1 MRKVAVCLL
10 PICLTLTCVAPIY
23 AKRHVNPEARAA
35 QKRNKARQKAM
46 KKDIRAKQKAA
57 QSLSAEHPPL

>member
-1 MRKVAVCLL
+1 MRKVAVSLL
-10 PICLTLTCVAPIY
+10 TICLTLASATPIY
-23 AKRHVNPEARAA
+23 ARHHVNPEARAA

-57 QSLSAEHPPL
+57 RSPNAKHQPI